1 MPSDLHLALYGAV
14 LFVPLVIAWRSA
26 SSKNANLLPL
36 PPGPRLLPFVG
47 NALDIDVSRPW
58 LTYTNWKEKYGDI
71 VYSRVL
77 GQHII
82 IINSIEI
89 ARELLDKRSAIYSDR
104 PLIKT
109 NEEFGTSFNTAF
121 LPYGE
126 ALRIH
131 RKLFHQSIGA
141 EASAE
146 YRDLYFRRAYELVI
160 DLISAPH
167 KLEQHLELYSGSLII
182 TAMYGYETPPGANG
196 DPLIQRTR
204 EAAEIA
210 KRVLAPERAA
220 LLMAFPFLEH
230 LPSWF
235 PGASD
240 RRLAPHCRKLVRQML
255 DEPFE
260 IGKAKMT
267 MADDG
272 RPPSI
277 VAKFLDAGDTSPTQE
292 EFMKGVAVSGFADGT
307 ETTASALHSFVLAML
322 LHPEVQSRA
331 LAEINAVCED
341 NVPGFEHRPS
351 LPYIEAICREVLRW
365 QPIVPL
371 GVPHMT
377 SQDDVYEGYFI
388 PKGSLVIA
396 NAWAISRDESL
407 YPDASRFDPERHLTA
422 EGKLKDDPFAGHF
435 VFGYGRRICPG
446 RHFAELSLW
455 AAIVSILSTVRIT
468 KAKDSE
474 GNDIPVIPGYTI
486 GLSIQPTPF
495 AFAMTS
501 INSQREEHMRAAS
514 QVYWDSCGMLRSSD
528 FKS

>member
-1 MPSDLHLALYGAV
+1 MSSDLHLTLYGAI
-14 LFVPLVIAWRSA
+14 LFVPLVLAWRSA
-26 SSKNANLLPL
+26 SKNSNLLPL

-58 LTYTNWKEKYGDI
+58 LTYTHWKEKHGDI

-82 IINSIEI
+82 IINSIEV
-89 ARELLDKRSAIYSDR
+89 ARELLDRRSAIYSDR
-104 PLIKT
+104 PFVRA
-109 NEEFGTSFNTAF
+109 NEEFGTSFNTAY

-126 ALRIH
+126 TLRVH
-131 RKLFHQSIGA
+131 RKLFHQTFGA
-141 EASAE
+141 EASVE

-167 KLEQHLELYSGSLII
+167 KLEKHLELYSGSLII
-182 TAMYGYETPPGANG
+182 TAIYGYETLPDADG
-196 DPLIQRTR
+196 DPLINRTR
-204 EAAEIA
+204 EATEIA

-220 LLMAFPFLEH
+220 LLMAFPFLGH

-240 RRLAPHCRKLVRQML
+240 RRLAPYCRKLVRLML

-267 MADDG
+267 NDG

-277 VAKFLDAGDTSPTQE
+277 VAKFLDAGDTSPAQE
-292 EFMKGVAVSGFADGT
+292 EFMKGVAVSGFVGGT
-307 ETTASALHSFVLAML
+307 ETTASTLHSFVLAML

-331 LAEINAVCED
+331 LAEVNAVCGD
-341 NVPGFEHRPS
+341 NLPSFEHRPS

-371 GVPHMT
+371 GLPHMT

-388 PKGSLVIA
+388 PKGTAGSMVLV
-396 NAWAISRDESL
+396 NEWAISRDESL
-407 YPDASRFDPERHLTA
+407 YPDASRFDPQRHLTT
-422 EGKLKDDPFAGHF
+422 EGKLKDDPLAGHF
-435 VFGYGRRICPG
+435 AFGYGRRICPG

-455 AAIVSILSTVRIT
+455 AAMVSILSTVRIT

-474 GNDIPVIPGYTI
+474 GNDIPVIPEYTA
-486 GLSIQPTPF
+486 GLAMQPKPF
-495 AFAMTS
+495 ACAITS
-501 INSQREEHMRAAS
+501 VNSRREEYMRAAPRAD
-514 QVYWDSCGMLRSSD
+514 WDSYDMP
-528 FKS
+528 